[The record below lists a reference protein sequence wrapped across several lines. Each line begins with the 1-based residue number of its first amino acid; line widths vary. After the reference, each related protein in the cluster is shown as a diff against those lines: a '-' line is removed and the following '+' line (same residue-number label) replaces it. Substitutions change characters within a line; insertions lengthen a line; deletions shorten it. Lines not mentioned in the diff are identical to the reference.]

1 MNTRV
6 AYALRDPDA
15 THAVLCDDAFVSA
28 YAAAAKLLGLC
39 LAFSPKQED
48 SALALAAIRG
58 MNIAQDWPFGGGGHG
73 ETALLS
79 QAALLIGQGAE
90 ERGEALSQEYQRL
103 FVGPGHLVA
112 PPWGSVYMDRDKVTY
127 GATWVE
133 LREWMRACGIESE
146 YGERVPEDQIG
157 RLLVMSSEVVSQR
170 RDALP
175 ELLGDHLLPWAN
187 RYCDL
192 LAEGA
197 ELATYRGLA
206 FLAKATLSDVQ
217 DLLGIVPA
225 SKRLYR

>member
-58 MNIAQDWPFGGGGHG
+58 MNIAQDWPFGGGDHG
-73 ETALLS
+73 ENTLLS

-103 FVGPGHLVA
+103 FVGPGHLAA
-112 PPWGSVYMDRDKVTY
+112 PPWGSVYMDRDKVMY

-133 LREWMRACGIESE
+133 LREWMRVCGIESE
-146 YGERVPEDQIG
+146 YDERVPEDQIG
-157 RLLVMSSEVVSQR
+157 RLLVMSSEVASQR
-170 RDALP
+170 CDALP
-175 ELLGDHLLPWAN
+175 ELLGNHLLPWAD
-187 RYCDL
+187 RYFDL
-192 LAEGA
+192 LAEDA

-206 FLAKATLSDVQ
+206 FLAKATFSDVQ
-217 DLLGIVPA
+217 DYLGIVPA
-225 SKRLYR
+225 NKRLYR